1 MCRTLHLINP
11 LPRWWYVLQAFVCL
25 STWTLP
31 VVLHVQD
38 KSRGCSSGRSLFRL
52 LHSFYMPTHFWVNLF
67 TFFFLLGMQALDLGT
82 YFDVFFCC
90 QIEEIDTLSHD
101 SWRLYGEDESCIWRN
116 RNQAQT
122 VWEVSNIIGKRKGYV
137 TGCSSFLWWF
147 FFSFSWVAKQVVGR
161 EGPSGS
167 RSLNCLANVYY
178 IHCKA

>member
-1 MCRTLHLINP
+1 MYFKHLFVYQLGHSLLCYMCRTKAGGAAQDGPCLGFFTVSICQPIFELICLH
-11 LPRWWYVLQAFVCL
+11 
-25 STWTLP
+25 
-31 VVLHVQD
+31 
-38 KSRGCSSGRSLFRL
+38 
-52 LHSFYMPTHFWVNLF
+52 
-67 TFFFLLGMQALDLGT
+67 FFLLGMQALDLGT